1 MAKPADWKYQ
11 SKMCSSWSMVSC
23 SLNVDISLPMTDS
36 RASTENMETSLKVGV
51 RTKARTH
58 EYIPRN
64 GLTLC
69 FVPGGTE
76 RVGPPDSEW
85 RLSD

>member
-1 MAKPADWKYQ
+1 M
-11 SKMCSSWSMVSC
+11 SC
-23 SLNVDISLPMTDS
+23 SLNVDILLPMTDS

-51 RTKARTH
+51 RTQAWTH

-64 GLTLC
+64 GLTAC

-76 RVGPPDSEW
+76 RVGAPDSELC
-85 RLSD
+85 LSD